1 MSELADAIVDLGRR
15 LDGLGM
21 APGTSGN
28 LSARDGDT
36 IVVTPTGAMLGA
48 LDPDA
53 LSRISLAGEHLDG
66 PRPTKESVLHAA
78 VYQERPEARGIVHTH
93 SPWALALSCLDDLPR
108 EDALPHYTPYYTM
121 RVGLLPRVAYVPPG
135 DAGLAAACAAG
146 FAADARANAVL
157 LDRHGLVAVGRSV
170 GDAAAIAEELEL
182 AARLHFTLAGHAFTP
197 LSAAEQDPLR

>member
-1 MSELADAIVDLGRR
+1 MSGLADAIVDLGLR

-36 IVVTPTGAMLGA
+36 ILVTPTGVMLGA
-48 LDPDA
+48 LDADA
-53 LSRISLAGEHLDG
+53 LSRISLDGEHLDG

-78 VYQERPEARGIVHTH
+78 VYLERPEARGIVHTH

-121 RVGLLPRVAYVPPG
+121 RVGLLPRVGYVRPG
-135 DAGLAAACAAG
+135 DPGLAAACATG
-146 FAADARANAVL
+146 FASDARANAVL
-157 LDRHGLVAVGRSV
+157 LDRHGLVAVGASV
-170 GDAAAIAEELEL
+170 GDAAAVAEELEL
-182 AARLHFTLAGHAFTP
+182 AARLHFTLDGRAVTP
-197 LSAAEQDPLR
+197 LTTTEQDLLR